1 VQGAVVRPQVTA
13 NKNLN
18 SIQVKATYPVLQAID
33 SVIRANDKPRAEIM
47 IEAEILEVD
56 RVRMRELGIDL
67 NQYALGLTFSPEL
80 APPNTPG
87 SLPPTAPPPFNLN
100 TISQGVS
107 TSDFYITPLT
117 AVIDMLESDSTTKV
131 LARSQIRGREGTQMA
146 LRLGD
151 SIPIPQTS
159 FQSSGA
165 GGVNNVPVTSVIY
178 QPVGINLTFT
188 PRVTFQNEIV
198 LDTLGLEKSG
208 LGAFI
213 DIAGQSLPT
222 ITIRRADSAMRL
234 RDGEPNMLAG
244 LLREEERNVLRT
256 LPWFSKVPLLRSLF
270 GNNSFS
276 SDQTDVIMI
285 ITPRIVRSHEITAE
299 DLQPTYV
306 GTFQDFGLGR
316 APQLIAPGTPPPSGT
331 IGGQPGTQ
339 GGGQTGGALPP
350 ALGQTPPAG
359 GEMPPVGARAPG
371 VVPIQAVGG
380 DAPPA
385 AGPARI
391 QVTVGGEQ
399 QTGGM
404 FTVPVT
410 IAGVTDASTISI
422 TITYDPTVVQAA
434 SVSPGTFMAQAGG
447 TPGFVPKIDA
457 AGGRVDLA
465 LTRTGTGVS
474 GQGLLAGIQFMA
486 VSPGTAQIAITA
498 VMTDSS
504 GQPIAVQTVPAAVV
518 VR

>member
-1 VQGAVVRPQVTA
+1 
-13 NKNLN
+13 
-18 SIQVKATYPVLQAID
+18 
-33 SVIRANDKPRAEIM
+33 
-47 IEAEILEVD
+47 
-56 RVRMRELGIDL
+56 
-67 NQYALGLTFSPEL
+67 
-80 APPNTPG
+80 
-87 SLPPTAPPPFNLN
+87 
-100 TISQGVS
+100 
-107 TSDFYITPLT
+107 
-117 AVIDMLESDSTTKV
+117 
-131 LARSQIRGREGTQMA
+131 
-146 LRLGD
+146 
-151 SIPIPQTS
+151 
-159 FQSSGA
+159 
-165 GGVNNVPVTSVIY
+165 
-178 QPVGINLTFT
+178 
-188 PRVTFQNEIV
+188 
-198 LDTLGLEKSG
+198 
-208 LGAFI
+208 
-213 DIAGQSLPT
+213 
-222 ITIRRADSAMRL
+222 
-234 RDGEPNMLAG
+234 
-244 LLREEERNVLRT
+244 
-256 LPWFSKVPLLRSLF
+256 
-270 GNNSFS
+270 
-276 SDQTDVIMI
+276 
-285 ITPRIVRSHEITAE
+285 
-299 DLQPTYV
+299 V